1 MVISISR
8 RTDIPCYYSEW
19 LMNRIRAGYA
29 MTRNPMNHNQIRRVD
44 LSPENVDCIVF
55 WTKDPKNLI
64 PYLTELDE
72 MGYKYYF
79 QFTLTPYGN
88 DIERN
93 LRDKREIEETFIHLS
108 EMIGKNK
115 IVWRYDPIIINDKLT
130 IDYHKRE
137 FERMNKLLAP
147 YTNRVFI
154 SYVDIYSKIKSEAVR
169 PINNTDIAEL
179 NKFIKSASKIDVRS
193 CCDDGFPTA
202 SCIDRELIESIIGK
216 ALPNLKRDKNQRIGC
231 TCCESVDIG
240 VYNTCP
246 NGCIYCYANHSLKS
260 VMANHSKH
268 DPNGEYL
275 I

>member
-8 RTDIPCYYSEW
+8 RTDIPCYYTEW
-19 LMNRIRAGYA
+19 LMNRVRAGYA
-29 MTRNPMNHNQIRRVD
+29 MTRNPMNYNQIRRVD

-55 WTKDPKNLI
+55 WSKDPLNLI
-64 PYLTELDE
+64 PYMSELND

-93 LRDKREIEETFIHLS
+93 LRDKCEIERTFITLS

-115 IVWRYDPIIINDKLT
+115 IVWRYDPIIINDTLT
-130 IDYHKRE
+130 VEYHKRE
-137 FERMNKLLAP
+137 FERMTELLSP

-154 SYVDIYSKIKSEAVR
+154 SYVDIYAKIKSDLIR
-169 PINNTDIAEL
+169 PISDMDITEL
-179 NKFIKSASKIDVRS
+179 NGFIKSVSKIDVRS
-193 CCDDGFPTA
+193 CCDDGLPKA
-202 SCIDRELIESIIGK
+202 SCIDKELIESIIGK
-216 ALPNLKRDKNQRIGC
+216 PLPNLKRDKNQRIGC

-246 NGCIYCYANHSLKS
+246 NGCVYCYANHSLKS
-260 VMANHSKH
+260 VNNNYSRH
-268 DPNGEYL
+268 DPKNKYL